1 MFSKIH
7 CMDSGGEN
15 LKDCIFCKIVN
26 NEIPSDKVY
35 EDEKILAFHDIEPE
49 APVHLLIIPKKHIS
63 SLNDVNKD
71 NAEEISYIFSK
82 IPEIAKK
89 LGVQDSG
96 YRIVSN
102 CGEDALQTVKHIHFH
117 MLAKRTLKWPPG

>member
-1 MFSKIH
+1 
-7 CMDSGGEN
+7 MDSGGEN